1 MTSQVYYRKWRPQQ
15 LKELVGQEPIVRT
28 LQQALIRGR
37 IAHAYLFTGS
47 RGTGKTSTAR
57 ILAKAVNCLEP
68 QDGEPCNSCHLCQA
82 VNEGR
87 ALDLIE
93 IDAASNRG
101 IDEIRSIR
109 EKVIFS
115 PAEGKYKVYILDEAH
130 MLTDAAADALLKTL
144 EEPPPHV
151 IFILATT
158 EPHRLPST
166 IVSRCQRF
174 DFRRI
179 TPPAIV
185 ERLAQICAA
194 EGIEAEP
201 AALHLIARNSS
212 GSLRDAENLLDQAVT
227 SFGTPLGADQAR
239 LLMGLT
245 TEERVRELVGQVLT
259 GETSRALVA
268 LNAIAA
274 EGLNLQQ
281 LHRQIVN
288 ELRDLLLIK
297 ANAREMVAQPDEVA
311 DEQAALTAQVPMD
324 RLVRTLRL
332 MAQVTFRHDAPA
344 ALPLELAIVESD
356 QPAPSTAAK
365 PDTIH
370 SPAARPQRETPRT
383 GQPVRQPGPAAKVSA
398 PPPATPE
405 PPTSVPPP
413 DETPATEPVPQRA
426 AASAPSPTPDVAPPE
441 PAPDASDTPAAPTAP
456 SAPGPPAVT
465 PVIIP
470 AEPGT
475 EERLE
480 QEWAGIVRTLS
491 RYKGQRFNLGALLRA
506 CRQRRLD
513 GDTLELGFSHR
524 SHMERMKEEL
534 DNPESNRT
542 FQETLSSALGNTA
555 PLKLVFAAANG
566 SDTRNSTAQSPMVRV
581 ALGMG
586 GKILEETE
594 DNHE

>member
-15 LKELVGQEPIVRT
+15 LSELVGQEPIVRT

-68 QDGEPCNSCHLCQA
+68 RDGEPCNSCHLCIA

-101 IDEIRSIR
+101 IDEIRSIK

-144 EEPPPHV
+144 EEPPAHV

-185 ERLAQICAA
+185 ERLEQICTA
-194 EGIEAEP
+194 ESIEAEP
-201 AALHLIARNSS
+201 AALHLIARNSG

-245 TEERVRELVGQVLT
+245 TEERVRDLVGQVLT
-259 GETSRALVA
+259 SETSRALVA

-281 LHRQIVN
+281 LHRQMVN

-297 ANAREMVAQPDEVA
+297 SDAREMVAQPDEVA
-311 DEQAALTAQVPMD
+311 SEQVALIARVPMD

-344 ALPLELAIVESD
+344 ALPLELAIIESD
-356 QPAPSTAAK
+356 QPAPAAVAEQATA
-365 PDTIH
+365 PT
-370 SPAARPQRETPRT
+370 PAIRHEAPRPR
-383 GQPVRQPGPAAKVSA
+383 QPVRQPAPAANVPLPRPASPVA
-398 PPPATPE
+398 SPSVPTPADPSPDEPPAY
-405 PPTSVPPP
+405 
-413 DETPATEPVPQRA
+413 EPVPQRA
-426 AASAPSPTPDVAPPE
+426 AASVPSPTPNVATP
-441 PAPDASDTPAAPTAP
+441 PAAAPATA
-456 SAPGPPAVT
+456 S
-465 PVIIP
+465 

-480 QEWAGIVRTLS
+480 QEWEGIVRSLS
-491 RYKGQRFNLGALLRA
+491 RFKGKRFNLGALLRA
-506 CRQRRLD
+506 CPQRRLD
-513 GDTLELGFSHR
+513 GDTLELGFTHR

-534 DNPESNRT
+534 DNPDSNRT
-542 FQETLSSALGNTA
+542 FQETIKTALGNTT
-555 PLKLVFAAANG
+555 PLKLVFAASNG
-566 SDTRNSTAQSPMVRV
+566 SDARNRNAQSPMVQV

-594 DNHE
+594 DDHE

>member
-1 MTSQVYYRKWRPQQ
+1 MTSQVYYRKWRPQGLNQ
-15 LKELVGQEPIVRT
+15 LVGQEPIVRT

-68 QDGEPCNSCHLCQA
+68 QDGEPCNSCHLCLA

-87 ALDLIE
+87 ALDLVE

-101 IDEIRSIR
+101 IDEIRSIK

-144 EEPPPHV
+144 EEPPEHV

-185 ERLAQICAA
+185 ERLEQICTA

-212 GSLRDAENLLDQAVT
+212 GSLRDAENLLDQAAT

-268 LNAIAA
+268 LNAIAT

-281 LHRQIVN
+281 LHRQMVN
-288 ELRDLLLIK
+288 ELRDLLLVK
-297 ANAREMVAQPDEVA
+297 SDAREMVAQPDEVSS
-311 DEQAALTAQVPMD
+311 EQAALIARVPME

-356 QPAPSTAAK
+356 QPVPTVAVERETAPT
-365 PDTIH
+365 
-370 SPAARPQRETPRT
+370 PAARQEPSRPR
-383 GQPVRQPGPAAKVSA
+383 QPVRQPGPVANVPVPQPVHPGTSS
-398 PPPATPE
+398 
-405 PPTSVPPP
+405 SVPPP
-413 DETPATEPVPQRA
+413 GEPPVYEPVPQRV
-426 AASAPSPTPDVAPPE
+426 AASVPSPTPNIATAPVP
-441 PAPDASDTPAAPTAP
+441 PSAASETPTAP
-456 SAPGPPAVT
+456 ARVSDPAPPAQAL
-465 PVIIP
+465 

-480 QEWAGIVRTLS
+480 QEWEGIVRSLS

-506 CRQRRLD
+506 CRQRHLD

-534 DNPESNRT
+534 DNPDSSRT
-542 FQETLSSALGNTA
+542 FQETLKTALGNTT
-555 PLKLVFAAANG
+555 PLKLVFDASNG
-566 SDTRNSTAQSPMVRV
+566 SDARNRTAQSPMVQV

-594 DNHE
+594 DEHE